1 MTQLGRGTL
10 LGLIFACVAA
20 LVLLVGTGAMIAMKR
35 SRQSAAVA
43 TVSIGGP
50 FVLTSQ
56 TGEKVS
62 SEALVGGP
70 FVVFFGFTHC
80 PEVCPTTLWEM
91 SQALE
96 QLGPDAEKLRVFFIS
111 VDPNRDTSEVMAR
124 YLQSFDDR
132 IVALTGTEEEIAAVG
147 AAYRAYWKKI
157 PMDDGDYTM
166 DHTTS
171 IYMMDPKGRFTGTIT
186 YQEDPKVRLEKLRR
200 LIAGGTG

>member
-1 MTQLGRGTL
+1 MANLSRGTL
-10 LGLIFACVAA
+10 LGMILACVAA
-20 LVLLVGTGAMIAMKR
+20 LVLLVGTGAMIAMKG
-35 SRQSAAVA
+35 SRQTGDVA

-56 TGEKVS
+56 TGKKVS
-62 SEALVGGP
+62 SDALKGSP
-70 FVVFFGFTHC
+70 FAVFFGFTHC

-91 SQALE
+91 SEALK

-111 VDPNRDTSEVMAR
+111 IDPTRDTPEVMAH

-132 IVALTGTEEEIAAVG
+132 ITALTGTEEEIDTVG
-147 AAYRAYWKKI
+147 KAYRAYWKKI
-157 PMDDGDYTM
+157 PTDDGDYTM

-171 IYMMDPKGRFTGTIT
+171 IYLMDSEGSFSGTIT

-200 LIAGGTG
+200 LIAKGTG